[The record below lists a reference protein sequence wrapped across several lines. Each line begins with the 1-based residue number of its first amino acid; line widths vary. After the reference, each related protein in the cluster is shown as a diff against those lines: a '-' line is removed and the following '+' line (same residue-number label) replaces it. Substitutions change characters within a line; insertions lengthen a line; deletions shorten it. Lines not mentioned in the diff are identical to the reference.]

1 MDPPLPQASSLV
13 VIMLSSR
20 LFRGHVNNIIKNK
33 IYGLFKYK
41 ILPLVKQL
49 NPQAGTLAE
58 ANSQLEENKSKQESI
73 RDE

>member
-1 MDPPLPQASSLV
+1 
-13 VIMLSSR
+13 
-20 LFRGHVNNIIKNK
+20 VNNIIKNK